1 VISGFPILFEGTNGR
16 AFVGSPVAMTAAA
29 KWNSAEFHYWYS
41 QMPRDERKSQAWYDL
56 SQDQQKLYREWL
68 TFRDFAR
75 VAPLDIDPRTVQN
88 CEPPQPDITC
98 QISRQR
104 HYFELGEVTDETVA
118 RRAGIAAKQGDDIFG
133 GSVSQLSAL
142 WWVFGQKCSKKYVTS
157 GCPLHLLL
165 HYSVGH
171 QFPNAVQ
178 LQEEVA
184 RRHQG
189 IVNELQ
195 KSPFA
200 SLWLYDGWDNR
211 VIAAL
216 QR

>member
-1 VISGFPILFEGTNGR
+1 
-16 AFVGSPVAMTAAA
+16 MTAAA

-41 QMPRDERKSQAWYDL
+41 RMPRDGRKRRAWDDL

-88 CEPPQPDITC
+88 CEPPQPDIAC

-104 HYFELGEVTDETVA
+104 HYFELGEVTDETLA

-133 GSVSQLSAL
+133 GPTSQLSAL
-142 WWVFGQKCSKKYVTS
+142 WGVFEQKCSKKYVTG

-171 QFPNAVQ
+171 QFPHTAW
-178 LQEEVA
+178 LEDEISKG
-184 RRHQG
+184 RER
-189 IVNELQ
+189 IVKELHR
-195 KSPFA
+195 SPFTT
-200 SLWLYDGWDNR
+200 LWLYEGWDKR
-211 VIAAL
+211 VIAYV
-216 QR
+216 QQ

>member
-1 VISGFPILFEGTNGR
+1 
-16 AFVGSPVAMTAAA
+16 MTPAA
-29 KWNSAEFHYWYS
+29 KWNSADFHYWYS
-41 QMPRDERKSQAWYDL
+41 RMPRDERKSQAWGDL

-75 VAPLDIDPRTVQN
+75 TAPLDIDPRTVEN
-88 CEPPQPDITC
+88 CEPPLPDIRC
-98 QISRQR
+98 RISQEE
-104 HYFELGEVTDETVA
+104 HYFELGEVTDETLA
-118 RRAGIAAKQGDDIFG
+118 KQAGIAAKQGDGIFG

-142 WWVFGQKCSKKYVTS
+142 CRIFQQKCSKEYVTN
-157 GCPLHLLL
+157 GRQLHLLL

-171 QFPNAVQ
+171 QFPNTVQ
-178 LQEEVA
+178 LQEEIA

-211 VIAAL
+211 VIASL